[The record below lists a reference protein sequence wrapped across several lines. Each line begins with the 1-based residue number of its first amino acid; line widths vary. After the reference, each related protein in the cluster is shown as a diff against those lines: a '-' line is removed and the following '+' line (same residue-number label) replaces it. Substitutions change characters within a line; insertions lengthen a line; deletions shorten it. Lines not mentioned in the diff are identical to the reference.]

1 MSFQAMAWAVKQSLP
16 FKEKFVL
23 IILANYTGED
33 GKAWPSM
40 SRLMEDTGLKKDSI
54 IRATKSLEDLG
65 IIKIDRRVFDGVN
78 LPNVYQLHVDGVVA
92 HSDHQ
97 SLSSTGVVANSGGG
111 SRSQR
116 LYTIKEPIKES
127 IYSAS
132 DDFDTFWEHYPRKIG
147 KLAAKSAFAKAMKIT
162 DLDTIM
168 DACVDFASS
177 RKGQDEAFTPH
188 PATWLNQGRW
198 DDTTSIKRGPPSQ
211 EEMNRRAE
219 EFVARKKLE
228 EKLNGKYL

>member
-78 LPNVYQLHVDGVVA
+78 LPNVYQLNVDGVVA

-97 SLSSTGVVANSGGG
+97 SLIRTRVVAHSDEG

-116 LYTIKEPIKES
+116 LYTINEPIKEPKYIS
-127 IYSAS
+127 SENFEI
-132 DDFDTFWEHYPRKIG
+132 FWEHYPRKIG
-147 KLAAKSAFAKAMKIT
+147 KLAAKKAFDKAIKLT
-162 DLDTIM
+162 DFDTIM

-198 DDTTSIKRGPPSQ
+198 DDTAPIKRGPPSQ
-211 EEMNRRAE
+211 EDMNRRAE
-219 EFVARKKLE
+219 EFIARKKLE
-228 EKLNGKYL
+228 DQLNGKHL

>member
-1 MSFQAMAWAVKQSLP
+1 MSFQAMAWAVKQKLP
-16 FKEKFVL
+16 TREKFIL
-23 IILANYTGED
+23 LMLANYADENNFCWPSNGRLCDDTGMSKNTLLAGLRGLAEIGVIDIIKRSED
-33 GKAWPSM
+33 GY
-40 SRLMEDTGLKKDSI
+40 T
-54 IRATKSLEDLG
+54 
-65 IIKIDRRVFDGVN
+65 
-78 LPNVYQLHVDGVVA
+78 LPNKYKLHFEPVG
-92 HSDHQ
+92 SN
-97 SLSSTGVVANSGGG
+97 SERGVVANLNGGG
-111 SRSQR
+111 SNSAPKP
-116 LYTIKEPIKES
+116 INKPIKES
-127 IYSAS
+127 IYSSS

-177 RKGQDEAFTPH
+177 RRGQDEAFTPH

-228 EKLNGKYL
+228 EKIDGKYL

>member
-177 RKGQDEAFTPH
+177 RRGQDEAFTPH